1 MESILEIIRNRRSVR
16 TFAKQ
21 PVDAEKL
28 AALKAYA
35 ASLAN
40 PWNIP
45 VEFVFMDAKQYK
57 LSSPVL
63 SGEPVYIAAKVAK
76 IENGELAVGYE
87 FEELMLKACAM
98 NLGTVWIGGTM
109 KRELFEKACEKKDDE
124 RMPCISP
131 LGTPAKMSF
140 RETMMRKGVK
150 ADTRMKNEQLFF
162 HQDMNHALFAEDE
175 AVKDALEAVRLAPSA
190 VNKQPWR
197 IIFKDGLYHFYEF
210 KSGGYESEAVGDMQK
225 IDIGIALCHFELVLK
240 ERGYHCAYISAKPEI
255 DTDPAMQYIV
265 SLRVQKQ

>member
-1 MESILEIIRNRRSVR
+1 MENILEIIRSRRSVR
-16 TFAKQ
+16 TFVKE

-28 AALKAYA
+28 DTLKAYA

-63 SGEPVYIAAKVAK
+63 SGEPVYIAAKVGK

-87 FEELMLKACAM
+87 FEELILKACSL

-109 KRELFEKACEKKDDE
+109 KRELFEKACEKKEDE
-124 RMPCISP
+124 RIPCISP

-140 RETMMRKGVK
+140 KESMMRKGVK

-162 HQDMNHALFAEDE
+162 NQDMNHALSVNDE
-175 AVKDALEAVRLAPSA
+175 AIKDALEAVRLAPSA

-197 IIFKDGLYHFYEF
+197 IIFKDGLYHFYEC

-225 IDIGIALCHFELVLK
+225 IDLGIALCHFELVLK
-240 ERGYHCAYISAKPEI
+240 ERGYQCEYISAKPLI
-255 DTDPAMQYIV
+255 DTDPAMHYIV
-265 SLRVQKQ
+265 SVNVKKA